1 VATGIVAGLIAAL
14 AVVGLALSSRSEAE
28 PPPAP
33 PSVITFAQQEELEPQ
48 AQEQPSGFAESEHP
62 LSNRT
67 VEDLLAGVIDAR
79 KRDDRAWLARSL
91 SSTTSRKNLTQDDL
105 HTAFRQFLWVSVSRL
120 WMRVETAWAERKYT
134 VTYDGE
140 GARATF
146 EVGGA
151 LGEVWFDF
159 VRVGDG
165 WFFAGI

>member
-1 VATGIVAGLIAAL
+1 MGVAAGLIGAV
-14 AVVGLALSSRSEAE
+14 AVVGLALPSRSEAE

-33 PSVITFAQQEELEPQ
+33 PRDITVTQQEEPEPQ
-48 AQEQPSGFAESEHP
+48 KPEQPLGIPESEHP
-62 LSNRT
+62 TSNRT

-91 SSTTSRKNLTQDDL
+91 SSTALRGKLTQDDL
-105 HTAFRQFLWVSVSRL
+105 HTAFRQFLWGSVSRL
-120 WMRVETAWAERKYT
+120 WLSVETAWAEREYT

-140 GARATF
+140 TARATF
-146 EVGGA
+146 DVGGA

-159 VRVGDG
+159 VKIGDG